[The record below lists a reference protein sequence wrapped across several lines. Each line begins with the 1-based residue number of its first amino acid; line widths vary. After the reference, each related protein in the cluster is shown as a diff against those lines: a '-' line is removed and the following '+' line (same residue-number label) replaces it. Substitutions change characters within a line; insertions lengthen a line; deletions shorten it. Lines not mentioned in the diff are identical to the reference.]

1 MQVMSDAETMEY
13 DSDSSVMSNDSDFG
27 LLYYRPGYGG
37 DHPGYMFQEESRKA
51 MRRVLNRMRYSL
63 RRLFNQGRLRSPS
76 IWSNGHL
83 QYRQH
88 LKNLVSSNPSHP
100 VYALPRA
107 QTYVSGVDD
116 FDFGFTRF
124 GTDVILRIRRNMRNY
139 VRRWRAWRN
148 VGIPLQW
155 ATIGSTHN
163 SANGRSYGW
172 VYTALGQRPQQGV
185 GARLND
191 YSFFNQ

>member
-1 MQVMSDAETMEY
+1 MQVMGDSETQSHIS
-13 DSDSSVMSNDSDFG
+13 DSDVDSEG
-27 LLYYRPGYGG
+27 HYTYSRVLGPSGYR
-37 DHPGYMFQEESRKA
+37 FERESMRNI
-51 MRRVLNRMRYSL
+51 RRVLDRMRYSL
-63 RRLFNQGRLRSPS
+63 RRLFNQGQLSNPS

-83 QYRQH
+83 QYRQY
-88 LKNLVSSNPSHP
+88 LRNLVSSNSSHP

-116 FDFGFTRF
+116 FDFGFTRL

-139 VRRWRAWRN
+139 VRRWRAWRR

-155 ATIGSTHN
+155 ATVGSTHN

-185 GARLND
+185 GARL
-191 YSFFNQ
+191 

>member
-13 DSDSSVMSNDSDFG
+13 DSDSSEIEDPFFELGPYVREFE
-27 LLYYRPGYGG
+27 
-37 DHPGYMFQEESRKA
+37 QESMRG

-63 RRLFNQGRLRSPS
+63 TRLFYQGRVRSPS
-76 IWSNGHL
+76 IWSNSHL
-83 QYRQH
+83 RYRQH
-88 LKNLVSSNPSHP
+88 LRNRVSSNPADP

-107 QTYVSGVDD
+107 QTWVSGVDD

-139 VRRWRAWRN
+139 VRRLRLIKAAWRR

-163 SANGRSYGW
+163 SANGRSFGW
-172 VYTALGQRPQQGV
+172 VYTTLGQRPQQGI
-185 GARLND
+185 GAILGP
-191 YSFFNQ
+191 SW

>member
-1 MQVMSDAETMEY
+1 MQVMSDADTLEY
-13 DSDSSVMSNDSDFG
+13 SSEEEDIG
-27 LLYYRPGYGG
+27 PHR
-37 DHPGYMFQEESRKA
+37 YMFERESMRG
-51 MRRVLNRMRYSL
+51 MRRVLVRMRYSL

-83 QYRQH
+83 QYRQY
-88 LKNLVSSNPSHP
+88 LRNLVSSNSSHP

-139 VRRWRAWRN
+139 VRRWRLIKAAWRRG
-148 VGIPLQW
+148 GIPLQW
-155 ATIGSTHN
+155 ATVGSTHN

>member
-1 MQVMSDAETMEY
+1 MQVMGDSETQSHIS
-13 DSDSSVMSNDSDFG
+13 DSDVDSEG
-27 LLYYRPGYGG
+27 HYTYSRVLGPSGYR
-37 DHPGYMFQEESRKA
+37 FERESMRNI
-51 MRRVLNRMRYSL
+51 RRVLDRMRYSL
-63 RRLFNQGRLRSPS
+63 RRLFNQGQLSNPS
-76 IWSNGHL
+76 IWSNSHL
-83 QYRQH
+83 YYRQRLRNH
-88 LKNLVSSNPSHP
+88 VNLNHP
-100 VYALPRA
+100 WPMYTLPRA

-116 FDFGFTRF
+116 FDFGFTRL

-139 VRRWRAWRN
+139 VRRWRAWRRG
-148 VGIPLQW
+148 GIPLQW
-155 ATIGSTHN
+155 ATVGSTHN